1 MPVFG
6 GKDRATFMSGK
17 CSTHGLRPALVD
29 CRYLCNLKVAI
40 AKEEWAEP
48 DNGKMDSEQMR
59 QVRSQT
65 VRGYNV
71 FAQGCFQAHTGVRSS
86 LLGCGVLAQGCL
98 QAHTDIAPSLLGCS
112 VLV

>member
-1 MPVFG
+1 MGTVPVFG
-6 GKDRATFMSGK
+6 DKDRATFMSGK
-17 CSTHGLRPALVD
+17 VLHPWATASLVD
-29 CRYLCNLKVAI
+29 CRYLCNLKVAR

-71 FAQGCFQAHTGVRSS
+71 
-86 LLGCGVLAQGCL
+86 LAQGCL
-98 QAHTDIAPSLLGCS
+98 QAHTGVRSFLLDAVC
-112 VLV
+112 